1 LDQVSLGHPHY
12 FIGKMSH
19 KPISLDLSLWKD
31 KNLVIRQNKLKGAFW
46 KLFSELG
53 NSEIAKEI
61 GGFHTP
67 NKGIKLTKGNDLLGF
82 PYHVLDII
90 RDFESENGLNIRI
103 LNWFGHGMYLFI
115 LFGKNN
121 PLASTNFY
129 FENSF
134 KYSLSPTP
142 WDYPELILSD
152 NYTEN
157 PDCELIKNST
167 YHQWFKHIPLEESD
181 DFSLKLE
188 DELKKISDFFNH
200 RMR

>member
-1 LDQVSLGHPHY
+1 ML
-12 FIGKMSH
+12 H
-19 KPISLDLSLWKD
+19 KAILLDLSLWKD